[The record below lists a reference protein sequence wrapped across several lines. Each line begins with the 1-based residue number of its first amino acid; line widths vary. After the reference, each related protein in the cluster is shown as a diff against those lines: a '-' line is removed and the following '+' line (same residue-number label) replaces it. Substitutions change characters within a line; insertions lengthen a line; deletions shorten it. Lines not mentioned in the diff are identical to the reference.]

1 MYYCSAT
8 INILGVQMSQDKDEE
23 QKKVIKPDHEPKSR
37 SAPDSEHE
45 LMSMFES
52 WMKKY
57 WYFKDLEERKKRFE
71 AFKETVRIVE
81 KNDPSV
87 TGVTLGVNSFACLTD
102 EEFHDIYL
110 CCVDPSCNIGRCSN
124 KTGSCS
130 EKTGSCSEKTD
141 SPSCQTMP
149 LCSDAPIGV
158 LGKKPKSTKKKKKLK
173 SRLT

>member
-1 MYYCSAT
+1 
-8 INILGVQMSQDKDEE
+8 MSQEKDEE
-23 QKKVIKPDHEPKSR
+23 QKKVTKPDHEPKVHTE
-37 SAPDSEHE
+37 DE

-57 WYFKDLEERKKRFE
+57 WYYKDLEQRKKRFE

-87 TGVTLGVNSFACLTD
+87 TGVTLGLNSFACLTYA
-102 EEFHDIYL
+102 EFHDTYL
-110 CCVDPSCNIGRCSN
+110 CCADPSCNIGRCSN

-130 EKTGSCSEKTD
+130 EKTDSCSEKTD

-158 LGKKPKSTKKKKKLK
+158 LGKKPN
-173 SRLT
+173 